1 MQWTNA
7 IAAIAAFLI
16 TWLLG
21 IWVIPM
27 LHKLKYG
34 QTILDIGPKWHKEK
48 KQGTPTMG
56 GIMFIIAV
64 LLSFVVGML
73 IHYFADP
80 GAFVSAAGM
89 ATALQ
94 ELIRSSAGFM
104 LALMMGFMGFLD
116 DFLKVKRKQNEG
128 LSVIQKTIL
137 QILIIAAY
145 FATLYLSGDTGTVIT
160 FPWGWQWEM
169 GLLYYPIMGVAV
181 YYIVNAV
188 NLTDGIDG
196 LCSSVTVVYMAAF
209 AVISTIVGAFGHTLL
224 AMCVA
229 GGCVG
234 FLMWNFPPA
243 KVFMGDTGSMFLGGA
258 VCALGIGCNAEVLMI
273 IAALVYI
280 IEALSVVIQV
290 TVFKITKKI
299 YHTKEGKR
307 LFKMTPIHHHFE
319 LSKWSEVK
327 IDVVFTL
334 VAALCGF
341 AAVMCSLNIFR

>member
-1 MQWTNA
+1 MMLVNVL
-7 IAAIAAFLI
+7 AAVAAFLI

-21 IWVIPM
+21 IWFIPL

-80 GAFVSAAGM
+80 GAFVSIPGTP
-89 ATALQ
+89 TALQ
-94 ELIRSSAGFM
+94 ELIRSSAGLM
-104 LALMMGFMGFLD
+104 LALFMGFMGFLD

-145 FATLYLSGDTGTVIT
+145 FATLYLSGDTSTVIT
-160 FPWGWQWEM
+160 FPWGWQWDM
-169 GLLYYPIMGVAV
+169 GLLYYPVMGVAV

-196 LCSSVTVVYMAAF
+196 LCSCVTVVYMATF
-209 AVISTIVGAFGHTLL
+209 AVISTVVGAFGHTLL
-224 AMCVA
+224 SMCVA
-229 GGCVG
+229 GGCIG
-234 FLMWNFPPA
+234 FLVWNFPPA

-280 IEALSVVIQV
+280 MEALSVVIQV

-299 YHTKEGKR
+299 NHTTEGKR

-319 LSKWSEVK
+319 LSKWSEIK
-327 IDVVFTL
+327 IDIVFSL
-334 VAALCGF
+334 VAAVCGGG
-341 AAVMCSLNIFR
+341 AVALAFLMF